1 MCKTNE
7 MKELRNQLKAHLVE
21 WLSIIDVKPES
32 IDDDAPLF
40 GGGLG
45 LDSLDAVEIVVM
57 LQREYGISPKKMEK
71 HKSAFTSVATLVE
84 YILENRT
91 K

>member
-1 MCKTNE
+1 MCKADE
-7 MKELRNQLKAHLVE
+7 MKEFRNQLKAHLVE
-21 WLSIIDVKPES
+21 WLSLRDVDPES

-57 LQREYGISPKKMEK
+57 LQREYGISPKNMEE
-71 HKSAFTSVATLVE
+71 HKGAFTSVATLVE
-84 YILENRT
+84 YIVENRT